1 MHRQSEF
8 RSPPP
13 LRGRVRVSG
22 RNVARGCGRFR
33 TPSPACPHR
42 GGGSRRPGF
51 TLIEMLVVI
60 LIIMLLAALVVAF
73 MPGVSTRQQSER
85 AGMLLRTSLNQMRQN
100 ALRDGRASGLRLIPN
115 STAASGGTICTSPQF
130 IQKPDDFGGGIMQ
143 AAGFSTSALCQN
155 ANGVGSVTLQG
166 NIDLSGSPI
175 LPGDTIDV
183 AGSGEPHTI
192 SAVNGAALTLAS
204 PFLNLS
210 PINPNAQAAQL
221 TTSQYRIMRAPRVM
235 IGEPP
240 IMLPQDIGID
250 LSLGGVFASG
260 TLSAGGQPTPF
271 TAGLN
276 DVLFAPSGQII
287 GDGNGPA
294 YTGCDAVVLWVH
306 DTIVTNPTQAFPVLI
321 VIYGKTGFITQQ
333 PVDPNGASGG
343 DYYSFI
349 RASLASGM

>member
-1 MHRQSEF
+1 MNHQNHEKSLAAR
-8 RSPPP
+8 RS
-13 LRGRVRVSG
+13 
-22 RNVARGCGRFR
+22 
-33 TPSPACPHR
+33 
-42 GGGSRRPGF
+42 GF

-85 AGMLLRTSLNQMRQN
+85 AGMLLRTSLNQMRMN

-130 IQKPDDFGGGIMQ
+130 IQKPDDFGGGT
-143 AAGFSTSALCQN
+143 ATCQN
-155 ANGVGSVTLQG
+155 TNANSATVTLA
-166 NIDLSGSPI
+166 NVDLSGNPI
-175 LPGDTIDV
+175 MIGDSIDV
-183 AGSGEPHTI
+183 AGSGEPHLITG
-192 SAVNGAALTLAS
+192 VGATLTLGVS
-204 PFLNLS
+204 PFLNLT
-210 PINPNAQAAQL
+210 PVNPNAQAISLA
-221 TTSQYRIMRAPRVM
+221 TSQYRIMRAPRVM

-240 IMLPQDIGID
+240 IVLPQDIGID
-250 LSLGGVFASG
+250 ISLGGVFASG

-271 TAGLN
+271 TAGVN

-321 VIYGKTGFITQQ
+321 VIYGKTGFISQQ
-333 PVDPNGASGG
+333 PVNPAGASGG
-343 DYYSFI
+343 DYYSFV
-349 RASLASGM
+349 RQAVASGM